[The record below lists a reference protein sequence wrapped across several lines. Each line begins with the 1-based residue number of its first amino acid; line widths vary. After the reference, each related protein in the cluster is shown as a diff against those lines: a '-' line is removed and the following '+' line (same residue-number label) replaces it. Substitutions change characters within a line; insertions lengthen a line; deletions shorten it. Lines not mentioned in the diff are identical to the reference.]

1 MIELLEVLGLLEK
14 HDRTAKRSKLV
25 DNFTW
30 QPGPSGP
37 PEPPGPPFYTILK
50 SYCLDGGG
58 GVLTS
63 ENGMISHKKN
73 INDVGNF
80 YMTCLDYSIFNMLR
94 QKTGKLLLLNYSIE

>member
-37 PEPPGPPFYTILK
+37 PEPPRPLGFPSGAPKPPGPPFYTILK

-63 ENGMISHKKN
+63 ENGMIHTKIHK
-73 INDVGNF
+73 
-80 YMTCLDYSIFNMLR
+80 
-94 QKTGKLLLLNYSIE
+94 

>member
-30 QPGPSGP
+30 QPGPPEPPRPLGFPSGAP
-37 PEPPGPPFYTILK
+37 KPPGPPFYTILK

-58 GVLTS
+58 GLLTS
-63 ENGMISHKKN
+63 ENGMISHKK
-73 INDVGNF
+73 
-80 YMTCLDYSIFNMLR
+80 T
-94 QKTGKLLLLNYSIE
+94 

>member
-37 PEPPGPPFYTILK
+37 PEPPRPLGFPSGAPKPPGPPFYTILK

-63 ENGMISHKKN
+63 ENGMISHKK
-73 INDVGNF
+73 
-80 YMTCLDYSIFNMLR
+80 T
-94 QKTGKLLLLNYSIE
+94 